1 MGVDATIALSV
12 RDNLSEAIVGMRN
25 SLTAFRSDTDR
36 LQEELDIL
44 NATRVQM
51 RMDLSQARREVQ
63 QAQRA
68 FEALGDSVSEA
79 ERQAAEADWRT
90 AEENLQN
97 LQQQYDLVSRQVRQ
111 TTRDMENA
119 SGAIRRN
126 ENRADNGGDQ
136 RNDPPD
142 NPPDDPPDTSGTGN
156 LLSAHGEV
164 GMYEQLGDVASQ
176 WANVLVTSTAGSDA
190 GTLFSSA
197 LSGAGS
203 GAAIGTMIAPGIG
216 TAVGAAL
223 GGLTGLAGGASQV
236 FESEDE
242 AFKSYYQQ
250 LYTQGQTAGEASL
263 TSGSATAAQ
272 RELDAIAFNQL
283 LGSGTGDTYLSDLR
297 KLAAKTPMEYGD
309 LTQMSQALAT
319 GFGDSPER
327 MLELMSAIG
336 DAGSAVGGTA
346 SDMTAMSQAMSRM
359 QSSGKA
365 TLEYLNIFQDRGV
378 DVIGMLS
385 EALGKTQGEI
395 YDMISKGEIKG
406 QTAVDVI
413 QAGMEAK
420 YGGAMETM
428 SQTFEGLTSTLSDTM
443 AELDA
448 ARGEGYNAQRKEG
461 LQAEA
466 DAYGG
471 ALGEAVADINRIS
484 GQNQA
489 YLENLSEQY
498 NREALSAVLLG
509 DNTTPGLFTDEQT
522 EALKE
527 MRDEFLQASSDY
539 ESGSQE
545 AGIKME
551 SLQKQAEALATA
563 AYESS
568 DAYQSVQETELD
580 LVSAIRENTAA
591 LGRTAWMSD
600 YRMQQ
605 EQSKGQGYKGGPMSL
620 LGIWNNYHDNVSQTR
635 DQTESKSG
643 YHAAFGL
650 NRVPYDGYAAVLHQ
664 GERVLTAREARVQD
678 TAGPSVSVT
687 VTGNQFGS
695 GSSPEEIGAAIADAV
710 ARKLAAGVR

>member
-1 MGVDATIALSV
+1 
-12 RDNLSEAIVGMRN
+12 
-25 SLTAFRSDTDR
+25 
-36 LQEELDIL
+36 
-44 NATRVQM
+44 
-51 RMDLSQARREVQ
+51 
-63 QAQRA
+63 
-68 FEALGDSVSEA
+68 
-79 ERQAAEADWRT
+79 
-90 AEENLQN
+90 
-97 LQQQYDLVSRQVRQ
+97 
-111 TTRDMENA
+111 
-119 SGAIRRN
+119 
-126 ENRADNGGDQ
+126 
-136 RNDPPD
+136 
-142 NPPDDPPDTSGTGN
+142 
-156 LLSAHGEV
+156 
-164 GMYEQLGDVASQ
+164 
-176 WANVLVTSTAGSDA
+176 
-190 GTLFSSA
+190 
-197 LSGAGS
+197 
-203 GAAIGTMIAPGIG
+203 
-216 TAVGAAL
+216 
-223 GGLTGLAGGASQV
+223 
-236 FESEDE
+236 
-242 AFKSYYQQ
+242 
-250 LYTQGQTAGEASL
+250 
-263 TSGSATAAQ
+263 
-272 RELDAIAFNQL
+272 
-283 LGSGTGDTYLSDLR
+283 
-297 KLAAKTPMEYGD
+297 MEYGD

-527 MRDEFLQASSDY
+527 MRDEFVQASSDY

>member
-25 SLTAFRSDTDR
+25 SLTEFRNDVPR
-36 LQEELDIL
+36 LQEELDRL

-51 RMDLSQARREVQ
+51 RIDLSQARREVQ

-126 ENRADNGGDQ
+126 ENRADNGGGQ
-136 RNDPPD
+136 Q
-142 NPPDDPPDTSGTGN
+142 DDPPDDSPDTSGSRN
-156 LLSAHGEV
+156 LLSALGQA

-176 WANVLVTSTAGSDA
+176 WANTLVTSTAGSDI

-283 LGSGTGDTYLSDLR
+283 LGSGAGDTYLSDLR
-297 KLAAKTPMEYGD
+297 TLAAKTPMEYGD

-327 MLELMSAIG
+327 MLKLMSAIG

-395 YDMISKGEIKG
+395 YDMISNGEIKG

-471 ALGEAVADINRIS
+471 ALGEAVANINRIS

-509 DNTTPGLFTDEQT
+509 ENTTPGLFNDEQAA
-522 EALKE
+522 ELKE

-545 AGIKME
+545 AGLKME
-551 SLQKQAEALATA
+551 SLQKEAETLATI

-568 DAYQSVQETELD
+568 AAYQKVQDAELD

-605 EQSKGQGYKGGPMSL
+605 EQSKGQGYKGGPLSL
-620 LGIWNNYHDNVSQTR
+620 MGMWNNYHDNVSQTR
-635 DQTESKSG
+635 NQTESKSG

>member
-44 NATRVQM
+44 NATRVRM

-68 FEALGDSVSEA
+68 FEAPGDSVSEA

-156 LLSAHGEV
+156 LLSALGQA

-527 MRDEFLQASSDY
+527 MRDEFVQASSDY

>member
-1 MGVDATIALSV
+1 MSTDVSIAMRV
-12 RDNLSEAIVGMRN
+12 QDNLSSAIVQMRN
-25 SLTAFRSDTDR
+25 SMTALRNDVPE
-36 LQEELDIL
+36 LQRELDML

-51 RMDLSQARREVQ
+51 RIDLSGARRELQ
-63 QAQRA
+63 AAQRA
-68 FEALGDSVSEA
+68 FESLGESATEA
-79 ERQAAEADWRT
+79 ERQAAEANWRQ
-90 AEENLQN
+90 AEENLEN
-97 LQQQYDLVSRQVRQ
+97 IRQQYDLVSRQVRQ
-111 TTRDMENA
+111 TTRDIENA

-126 ENRADNGGDQ
+126 ENRIGGGGQPDN
-136 RNDPPD
+136 PPD
-142 NPPDDPPDTSGTGN
+142 NPPDTSGSRD
-156 LLSAHGEV
+156 LLSALGQA

-176 WANVLVTSTAGSDA
+176 WANVLAASAGGSDV
-190 GTLFSSA
+190 GTLFSGA

-203 GAAIGTMIAPGIG
+203 GAAIGSMIAPGIG

-223 GGLTGLAGGASQV
+223 GGLTGLAGGAAQV
-236 FESEDE
+236 FASEDE
-242 AFKSYYQQ
+242 AFKAYYQQ
-250 LYTQGQTAGEASL
+250 LYAEGQTADEASL

-297 KLAAKTPMEYGD
+297 TLAAKTPMEYGD
-309 LTQMSQALAT
+309 LTEMSQALAT

-448 ARGEGYNAQRKEG
+448 ARGEGYNAERKAG
-461 LQAEA
+461 IQAESE
-466 DAYGG
+466 AYGG
-471 ALGEAVADINRIS
+471 ALGEAMANINRIS
-484 GQNQA
+484 GENQA
-489 YLENLSEQY
+489 YLDNLSEQY
-498 NREALSAVLLG
+498 SREALSAVLLG
-509 DNTTPGLFTDEQT
+509 ENTTPGLFSNEQAA
-522 EALKE
+522 ELKE

-539 ESGSQE
+539 ENGSQE
-545 AGIKME
+545 AGLKME
-551 SLQKQAEALATA
+551 SLQKEAETLATM

-568 DAYQSVQETELD
+568 AAYQKVQDTELD
-580 LVSAIRENTAA
+580 LISAIRDNTAA
-591 LGRTAWMSD
+591 LGEVAAMND
-600 YRMQQ
+600 YRIQQ
-605 EQSKGQGYKGGPMSL
+605 EQSKGKGLLLLNEKGPAMAL
-620 LGIWNNYHDNVSQTR
+620 AKMFLGEKN
-635 DQTESKSG
+635 
-643 YHAAFGL
+643 HAAGL
-650 NRVPYDGYAAVLHQ
+650 DWVPYDGYAAVLHQ
-664 GERVLTAREARVQD
+664 GERVLTAQEARREDRQTSRPIQIVI
-678 TAGPSVSVT
+678 S
-687 VTGNQFGS
+687 GNQFGGNVS
-695 GSSPEEIGAAIADAV
+695 AEEIVQRLADQIEL
-710 ARKLAAGVR
+710 KLAAGVLQ